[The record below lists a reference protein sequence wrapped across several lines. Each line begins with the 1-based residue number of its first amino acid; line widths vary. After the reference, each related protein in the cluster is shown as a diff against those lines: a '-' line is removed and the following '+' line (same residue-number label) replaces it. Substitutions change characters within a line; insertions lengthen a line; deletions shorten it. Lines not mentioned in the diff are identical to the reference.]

1 MDDSIA
7 TISRDALR
15 DRLLRQEP
23 TVLVEALGPTYFE
36 DAHLPGARNL
46 PHEQVDELAEEVL
59 GDKDAFVVVYCANTP
74 CANSTQASRR
84 LVQLGYRNVHEYVE
98 GKEDWA
104 EAGLPLER
112 GPARVAA

>member
-1 MDDSIA
+1 MSDA
-7 TISRDALR
+7 YQTISRDALR

-23 TVLVEALGPTYFE
+23 TVLVEALGPSYFE

-46 PHEQVDELAEEVL
+46 PHDQVDELADVVVGEH
-59 GDKDAFVVVYCANTP
+59 DTFVVVYCANTP
-74 CANSTQASRR
+74 CPNSAQASRR
-84 LVQLGYRNVHEYVE
+84 LAQLGYRNVHEYVE

-112 GPARVAA
+112 GPVPVGA